1 MKSQELNQAHE
12 VTQTPD
18 AQADTAATP
27 VENGLNAARTVYWC
41 ILAFLIFAYGLSG
54 VTEILP
60 GEVGLIRRLGRWTEA
75 NGQVTVHR
83 PGLVF
88 ALPQPFDTVV
98 KVPIKQE
105 RIVEINLLPADAP
118 EDGEADEET
127 VEESAPASESEI
139 SSLNSQISNASEESA
154 ALTVPQSP
162 NPQYILTGDRSLLG
176 LSLQTR
182 YRITDPVA
190 WLTASTDVDSV
201 LRSVI
206 TASTTAVCREWQSDD
221 VLRRRRRLSDEQSLS
236 LQEEVLRVARQQSA
250 DLQLGIELTAVEFTA
265 IQPPSDVRNAFVAIQ
280 DARVDQ
286 ESWREE
292 ANGEAAEIRLN
303 AERMALVAI
312 ADAKGKLDSV
322 LGKVAAE
329 LELFEA
335 DLAAFEGGAP
345 DITAKR
351 LQREVWESILKES
364 GRIIAVP
371 AGQRAESL
379 WLSLPDQEKSR

>member
-1 MKSQELNQAHE
+1 MKSQELNQTHE
-12 VTQTPD
+12 VTQTSG
-18 AQADTAATP
+18 AQANAVATP

-41 ILAFLIFAYGLSG
+41 ILAFLIVAYGLSG

-83 PGLVF
+83 PGLLF

-98 KVPIKQE
+98 KVPVKQE
-105 RIVEINLLPADAP
+105 RIVEINLLPADA
-118 EDGEADEET
+118 EQDGETDEET
-127 VEESAPASESEI
+127 DEESAPGTEPDI
-139 SSLNSQISNASEESA
+139 SNLKSDISNASEESA
-154 ALTVPQSP
+154 ALTDTKPPS
-162 NPQYILTGDRSLLG
+162 PQYLLTGDRSLLG
-176 LSLQTR
+176 LSLQAR
-182 YRITDPVA
+182 YRIIDPVA
-190 WLTASTDVDSV
+190 WLTASTNVDSL

-221 VLRRRRRLSDEQSLS
+221 VLRRCRKVSDEQSLS
-236 LQEEVLRVARQQSA
+236 LQEEVLRVARQQA
-250 DLQLGIELTAVEFTA
+250 VELKLGIELTAVEFTA
-265 IQPPSDVRNAFVAIQ
+265 IQPPGDVREAFVAIQ

-335 DLAAFEGGAP
+335 DLAAFEGGSP
-345 DITAKR
+345 DITARR

-364 GRIIAVP
+364 GRVIAVP
-371 AGQRAESL
+371 AGQRAEGL

>member
-12 VTQTPD
+12 VKPTPE
-18 AQADTAATP
+18 AQANNAATP
-27 VENGLNAARTVYWC
+27 VENGLNAARTVYWF
-41 ILAFLIFAYGLSG
+41 ILAFLIVAYGLSG

-83 PGLVF
+83 PGLLF

-98 KVPIKQE
+98 KVPVKQE
-105 RIVEINLLPADAP
+105 RIVEINLLPVNAEQDV
-118 EDGEADEET
+118 ETDEET
-127 VEESAPASESEI
+127 DEESAPGPEPDI
-139 SSLNSQISNASEESA
+139 SNLKSQTSNASEESA
-154 ALTVPQSP
+154 ALPDSQPP
-162 NPQYILTGDRSLLG
+162 NSQYLLTGDRSLLG
-176 LSLQTR
+176 LSLQAR
-182 YRITDPVA
+182 YRIIDPVA
-190 WLTASTDVDSV
+190 WLTASTDVDSL

-221 VLRRRRRLSDEQSLS
+221 VLRRRRKVSDEQSLS
-236 LQEEVLRVARQQSA
+236 LQEEVLRIARQQA
-250 DLQLGIELTAVEFTA
+250 VELKLGIELTAVEFTA
-265 IQPPSDVRNAFVAIQ
+265 IQPPGDVRESFVAIQ

-335 DLAAFEGGAP
+335 DLAAFEGGSS
-345 DITAKR
+345 DITARR
-351 LQREVWESILKES
+351 LQREVWESILKDS
-364 GRIIAVP
+364 GRVIAVP
-371 AGQRAESL
+371 AGQRAEGL